1 MKQII
6 SLFFAVSTI
15 FSCWAQQIEVTGSFV
30 DDPYNVG
37 TFSTIDHST
46 MECIYNHTITDTI
59 NIDVRNG
66 FEILQIGNTLSHYGS
81 YGEYRVDSILIH
93 RKINQLS
100 FREYS
105 SISSKYNNAKNRL
118 GYTVVIKNQKLNK
131 LDIYDKVFID
141 NYVYSEPIPD
151 FNWTLS
157 AEEATFCGYK
167 CKKASC
173 RFRGRQWIAW
183 YTEEIPV
190 DNGPWKFSGLPG
202 LILHIE
208 DSNSEHVFTAIS
220 VRIGNSDIYLDDK
233 EYLKTTRKK
242 FNKELYDYKNNPGQF
257 VNMSHV
263 APKNADGSPARIPK
277 RRLFF
282 NPIELE

>member
-6 SLFFAVSTI
+6 SIFIALFPTT
-15 FSCWAQQIEVTGSFV
+15 SCLAFEVRGSMANEPCTLTPTTVIDTGV
-30 DDPYNVG
+30 
-37 TFSTIDHST
+37 

-59 NIDVRNG
+59 NIDIRNG
-66 FEILQIGNTLSHYGS
+66 FEILQIGNNISHYGS
-81 YGEYRVDSILIH
+81 YGEYRVDSVLIH
-93 RKINQLS
+93 RKINQMS

-105 SISSKYNNAKNRL
+105 SISSTYNNAKNRL
-118 GYTVVIKNQKLNK
+118 GYTVVIKNQKQNQ
-131 LDIYDKVFID
+131 LDVYDKVFID

-157 AEEATFCGYK
+157 REEASFCGYK
-167 CKKASC
+167 CKKATC

-183 YTEEIPV
+183 YSEEIPV
-190 DNGPWKFSGLPG
+190 DNGLWKFSGLPG

-208 DSNSEHVFTAIS
+208 DSDSEHVFTAIS
-220 VRIGNSDIYLDDK
+220 VRSGNFDICLDDK
-233 EYLKTTRKK
+233 DYLKTTREK
-242 FNKELYDYKNNPGQF
+242 FNKELHDYKNNPGQF
-257 VNMSHV
+257 VTMSHV
-263 APKNADGSPARIPK
+263 APQNADGTLARIPK